1 MSISRILPLVLFAT
15 VSSAVADP
23 EFLNSGEV
31 LPTDPPFSEAVRVG
45 ETVYL
50 SGQIG
55 IVPNTMDLIDGGIEA
70 EARQTMD
77 NIRATLEAHGLGMEH
92 LVKCLVMLDD
102 MAEWGA
108 FNAVYRTYFE
118 PGRYPARSALGADG
132 LALGARVE
140 VECIAV
146 VGDAR

>member
-1 MSISRILPLVLFAT
+1 MKLLMFGLPALALATLIS
-15 VSSAVADP
+15 ADP
-23 EFLNSGEV
+23 EFLNSGQV
-31 LPTDPPFSEAVRVG
+31 LPTTLPFSEAVRVG
-45 ETVYL
+45 DTVYL

-55 IVPNTMDLIDGGIEA
+55 IVPNTMDLVPGGIDA
-70 EARQTMD
+70 ESRQTME
-77 NIRATLEAHGLGMEH
+77 NIRTSLGAHGLGMEN

-108 FNAVYRTYFE
+108 FNEVYRTFFE
-118 PGRYPARSALGADG
+118 DDRFPARSALGADG

-146 VGDAR
+146 APGREP